1 MFKNIPFLSL
11 LTVTVTSC
19 SLYVDW
25 GSEAF
30 MWFQRSGS
38 FMVLI
43 GALLGYRSIM
53 RLGVK
58 GVGGVNDNGTFIG
71 KIEETYESEDGR
83 QMVKFAKDP
92 ERETYLFQVALDKV
106 AGFLGAIFAVLGTI
120 IWGYG
125 DLVGRLL

>member
-1 MFKNIPFLSL
+1 
-11 LTVTVTSC
+11 
-19 SLYVDW
+19 
-25 GSEAF
+25 